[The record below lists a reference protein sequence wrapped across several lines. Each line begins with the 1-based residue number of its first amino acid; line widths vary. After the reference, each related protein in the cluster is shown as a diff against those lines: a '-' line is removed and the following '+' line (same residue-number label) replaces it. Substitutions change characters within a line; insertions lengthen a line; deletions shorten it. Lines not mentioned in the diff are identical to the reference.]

1 MRFPIGINSRRV
13 VRVLFAVG
21 LGAGWIAA
29 GAQNRHAGPDHSAAA
44 LQPVAH
50 LEVDTS
56 VIARPA
62 SQKIYGLMTEE
73 INHAYQGGL
82 YAELVNN
89 GTFRGNWMGVDN
101 WTEVARG
108 NGALTASMDRMDGP
122 SAALHSGLVLKVTAA
137 SAGNEAG
144 LSNAGYWGIAVRANT
159 TYKGS
164 FYAKVDGDVGPV
176 TARLINNQTGA
187 VAAATQV
194 ALGGSGWTRYEFT
207 LKTGEVKTSANNNLE
222 FTVAKPGTLHLQLVS
237 LFPPTFQNQPNG
249 NRTDLIEKMA
259 AMHPNFIRLPGGNYL
274 EGDTLRDWYNWKET
288 IGPLVDRPGHM
299 APWTYWSTDG
309 FGMMEF
315 LKWTEQLHVEPI
327 LAVYAGYALRGEHV
341 KPGKDLE
348 PYVQSAL
355 DEVEYVTG
363 DASTKWGAERAK
375 NGHAAPFP
383 LHYIE
388 IGNEDWFD
396 KSGSYDE
403 RYAQFAEAL
412 RKKYP
417 QYQLIATTPVKV
429 KAGNEPD
436 LIDDHYYKSPADM
449 FALVHHYD
457 DAPRTGPKVFVGE
470 WATRSGTPTPNF
482 GDALGD
488 AAFMTS
494 MERNSDLIKIASYAP
509 LLVNVNPGAMQW
521 PTDLIGYDALTSYGS
536 PSYYAQCMFGGHIGD
551 GQPQNSITGVDP
563 NARFFYSVTE
573 SSDTRVLHL
582 KLVNA
587 TTMDQP
593 LDISLKGLG
602 VGPHEA
608 KIISLHGATFQ
619 ATNTIT
625 DPVAIHPVDSTL
637 RFTGA
642 MVKHIVPAYT
652 IEVVDIPVK

>member
-1 MRFPIGINSRRV
+1 MRFSTYAANRRV
-13 VRVLFAVG
+13 VRVLLAAG
-21 LGAGWIAA
+21 LGAGCVAA
-29 GAQNRHAGPDHSAAA
+29 CAQSHPAAA
-44 LQPVAH
+44 DRAVAKQPVAQ
-50 LEVDTS
+50 LEIDAS
-56 VIARPA
+56 VIAKPA
-62 SQKIYGLMTEE
+62 SKGLYGLMTEE
-73 INHAYQGGL
+73 INHAYEGGL

-101 WTEVARG
+101 WIEVVKGDA
-108 NGALTASMDRMDGP
+108 ALTAAMDRQDGP
-122 SAALHSGLVLKVTAA
+122 STALHSGLVLKVTTA

-144 LSNAGYWGIAVRANT
+144 LSNSGYWGIPVRANT
-159 TYKGS
+159 TYQGS
-164 FYAKVDGDVGPV
+164 FYAKVEGDVGPV

-187 VAAATQV
+187 VAATTHVELA
-194 ALGGSGWTRYEFT
+194 GNGWTRYEFT
-207 LKTGEVKTSANNNLE
+207 LKTGAVKTSTNNNLE
-222 FTVAKPGTLHLQLVS
+222 LTVARPGTLHLQLVS
-237 LFPPTFQNQPNG
+237 LFPPTYENQPNG

-288 IGPLVDRPGHM
+288 IGPLVDRPGHQG
-299 APWTYWSTDG
+299 PWSYWSTDG

-315 LKWTEQLHVEPI
+315 LKWTEELHVEPI
-327 LAVYAGYALRGEHV
+327 LAVYAGYSLRGEHV

-355 DEVEYVTG
+355 DEVEYVAG
-363 DASTKWGAERAK
+363 DSTTRWGAERAK
-375 NGHAAPFP
+375 DGHAAPFP

-396 KSGSYDE
+396 RSGSYDE
-403 RYAQFAEAL
+403 RFAQFAEAL
-412 RKKYP
+412 RKEYP
-417 QYQLIATTPVKV
+417 QYQLIATAPVKE
-429 KAGNEPD
+429 KAGNKPD

-470 WATRSGTPTPNF
+470 WATRSGSPTPNF

-494 MERNSDLIKIASYAP
+494 MERNSDLIKMASYAP
-509 LLVNVNPGAMQW
+509 LLVNVSAGAMQW

-536 PSYYAQCMFGGHIGD
+536 PSYYAQCMFGAHIGEV
-551 GQPQNSITGVDP
+551 QPQSSLTGIDA

-573 SSDTRVLHL
+573 SSDTHVLHL

-587 TTMDQP
+587 TTMEQP
-593 LDISLKGLG
+593 MEIALKGLG
-602 VGPHEA
+602 AGAHQA
-608 KIISLHGATFQ
+608 KMISLHGATFE

-625 DPVAIHPVDSTL
+625 DPTAIHPVDSVL

-642 MVKHIVPAYT
+642 ALKHTVPAYT
-652 IEVVDIPVK
+652 IEVVDVPLK